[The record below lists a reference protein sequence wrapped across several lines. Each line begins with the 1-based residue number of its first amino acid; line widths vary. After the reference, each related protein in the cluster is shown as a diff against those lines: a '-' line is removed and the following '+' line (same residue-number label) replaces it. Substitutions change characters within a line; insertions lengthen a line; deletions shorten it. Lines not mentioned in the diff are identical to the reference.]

1 MKIFILS
8 QKSSVSSLF
17 RLEKFQK
24 NTRCDMKIESI
35 GSIGSSNSKYDSLEF
50 GYQLNTNNVKAKSTV
65 YKKDTD
71 QSRVTALQTFIYY
84 WQHTNEWN

>member
-35 GSIGSSNSKYDSLEF
+35 GSIGSNSKYDSLEF

-65 YKKDTD
+65 YKKDTG

-84 WQHTNEWN
+84 CQHTNE